1 MAAKGGWKDEYLVP
15 GYEDAEQNHLKA
27 GTFVY
32 SLASALRPLN
42 ESQQTIIM
50 QALGPLFEM
59 IDVTAVP
66 KSFTAMARRL
76 GLQEELS
83 RKLCRIDYCTEHQ
96 SCGFMQRIPLAKRT
110 LQAMHLCEVCNKQI
124 YNITE
129 SYNITGGPDFK
140 YHPRQC
146 DYVIDPYETMRDFLN
161 RPGFFELF
169 EEQWEAIEASIKFP
183 DSAPLDDL
191 GKEVYNDWLNGQAR
205 RFFRY
210 VRDNVGGDFLKYER
224 PTATTAGTAF
234 IFVMDIADYMSSA
247 TNIASTKGAQTFGGF
262 VSKLLSLPA
271 ACRNLSDW
279 TYSDQVYNDGKKV
292 KNPLQR
298 QEWRLTSANEWKKGR
313 LLRLDNGMLI
323 RVHIVHMWWQ
333 GDGPMLEEI
342 AGRTNFKNRAW
353 WWQHP
358 LVGIDVRLL
367 GLANFHTVYPYSLN
381 EKGMST
387 RNTPDMIDKQAQ
399 NVADAFAVSEKAG
412 KAAVVANGCHWLCG
426 FAGGLLN
433 SRNVPGLAYF
443 QFDYY
448 NCQGWDH
455 IHARIIADAIALAT
469 RGLCPSAREAITE
482 TIRLTQ
488 TARGE
493 PRLCNWLA
501 NGHSKIHSI
510 INWFLHD
517 ALYHLWRVL
526 PEEELTMI
534 TMLWIHMVHIR
545 GASPNEDDLVISELA
560 RDNYELAK
568 EVKYGMHTAK
578 PNDVKLLRAEFSV
591 KEFMTLPTSSEL
603 VVDCGM
609 KVIMLSLRKL
619 MSNGSAM
626 KGAMKR

>member
-1 MAAKGGWKDEYLVP
+1 MSDDIGRKDRYLVP
-15 GYEDAEQNHLKA
+15 GFENAELEHLKA
-27 GTFVY
+27 GAFVY
-32 SLASALRPLN
+32 SLAKALRPLN
-42 ESQQTIIM
+42 ESQQTIVM
-50 QALGPLFEM
+50 QALVPLFEQ
-59 IDVTAVP
+59 IKVTAVP
-66 KSFTAMARRL
+66 KSFKVMASKL
-76 GLQEELS
+76 GLQNELN
-83 RKLCRIDYCTEHQ
+83 RKLRRVDYCTEHEH
-96 SCGFMQRIPLAKRT
+96 CGFMQRIPLADRT
-110 LQAMHLCEVCNKQI
+110 PQAMPLCEVCNEQI
-124 YNITE
+124 YNITA
-129 SYNITGGPDFK
+129 GPDPK

-146 DYVIDPYETMRDFLN
+146 DYVIDPYETMRDFMN
-161 RPGFFELF
+161 RPGFFDLF
-169 EEQWEAIEASIKFP
+169 EKQWEAIEASIQSP
-183 DSAPLDDL
+183 DSAPVDCL
-191 GKEVYNDWLNGQAR
+191 GKEVYSDWLNGQAR
-205 RFFRY
+205 RTWRY
-210 VRDNVGGDFLKYER
+210 MRDNVGRDFLKYKR
-224 PTATTAGTAF
+224 PTSSSTGTCF

-271 ACRNLSDW
+271 TCRNLSDW

-313 LLRLDNGMLI
+313 VLRLDNGMLI

-367 GLANFHTVYPYSLN
+367 GLANFHKVYPYSLN

-426 FAGGLLN
+426 FAGGLFA